1 MQYAIESQIRLR
13 GLDVTDSMLIVKP
26 RQVMTSLP
34 LSMTSRRQEVLCEHV
49 DWLFQGEDTIRTE
62 DMVSVIEREGDAIA
76 LVMLSGVQYYTG
88 QLFDMEAITR
98 AGHAKVKRSRTLH
111 ANEMWNYTVVNIW
124 SGSKP
129 FIKVNLK
136 PKCVLVLGLT
146 FLIHFKCW
154 LLYLLLS
161 R

>member
-1 MQYAIESQIRLR
+1 M
-13 GLDVTDSMLIVKP
+13 TDSMLIVKP

-34 LSMTSRRQEVLCEHV
+34 LSMTSRRQEVLCERM

-98 AGHAKVKRSRTLH
+98 AGHAKVKWSRTLH
-111 ANEMWNYTVVNIW
+111 ANET
-124 SGSKP
+124 
-129 FIKVNLK
+129 
-136 PKCVLVLGLT
+136 
-146 FLIHFKCW
+146 
-154 LLYLLLS
+154 
-161 R
+161 